1 MTDVDARIA
10 VVAVVGAIALSAG
23 VITVLPGTVSMGT
36 EGEANGPVGTATD
49 QTEGD
54 SGSLIDITD
63 RIADNPSQRRYG
75 IAAVQVDGETQLF
88 STGFGG
94 PNQLLRWRDG
104 NLVEDTPRELRD
116 PTTNAIGAA
125 GCDIDGDGQ
134 EEIYTLTTGGRYGGQ
149 KDTKDRLYD
158 LQDGEW
164 VDLLQES
171 EVTNQYT
178 GRSVA
183 CHHSPQGYG
192 FFVARYA
199 GPMQLITESNGSLID
214 LAPRYDM
221 DRVTGGRSIVNIPT
235 EDGVDLFVGNERY
248 SRAATGEN
256 FYYRQ
261 NRSSGTYEEVAAE
274 LGVADP
280 RQAARGAEV
289 FDKDKDG
296 DLDLGVVNWEGPH
309 RLYRSTD
316 RGFEGVAPPEFS
328 DPTASRNLV
337 SGDFDNDGGT
347 ELYIN
352 NIASQGE
359 QPNSYHN
366 ASGAEIPVGDAR
378 EPDGLGT
385 GAARVDIDG
394 DGNLELILAHGE
406 AGAQPLTMYRH
417 RNSGESVRI
426 QPMSESS
433 APARN
438 ALVEV
443 ESTGQVFVVDGGS
456 GYLNQMEPW
465 VHIGGAEPPINVT
478 VTFPDGTR
486 AQQTVRQTASKVAY
500 PQN

>member
-1 MTDVDARIA
+1 VAATV
-10 VVAVVGAIALSAG
+10 VGVAVLSAG
-23 VITVLPGTVSMGT
+23 VITVLPDVDSMEDEGPSDQVSS
-36 EGEANGPVGTATD
+36 VTD
-49 QTEGD
+49 QATRDGEG
-54 SGSLIDITD
+54 LIDITD

-75 IAAVQVDGETQLF
+75 IAAVQVDSETQLF

-94 PNQLLRWRDG
+94 PNQLLKWRDG
-104 NLVEDTPRELRD
+104 SLVEDTPQELRD
-116 PTTNAIGAA
+116 PETNAIGAA

-149 KDTKDRLYD
+149 KETKDRLYD

-164 VDLLQES
+164 VDLLQDS
-171 EVTNQYT
+171 DVTNQYT

-199 GPMQLITESNGSLID
+199 GPMQLITKLNGSLTD

-235 EDGVDLFVGNERY
+235 RNGVDLFVGNERY
-248 SRAATGEN
+248 NRGSTGEN

-261 NRSSGTYEEVAAE
+261 NRSSGTYKELAAE
-274 LGVADP
+274 LGVSDP
-280 RQAARGAEV
+280 NEAARGAEV
-289 FDKDKDG
+289 FDRGKDG

-309 RLYRSTD
+309 RLFQNTD
-316 RGFEGVAPPEFS
+316 QGFEDVAPQEFS
-328 DPTASRNLV
+328 EATASRNIV
-337 SGDFDNDGGT
+337 ASDFNNNGDT

-352 NIASQGE
+352 NIASRGE

-366 ASGAEIPVGDAR
+366 SSGARIPIGDAE
-378 EPDGLGT
+378 EPTGLGT
-385 GAARVDIDG
+385 GATRSDIDG
-394 DGNLELILAHGE
+394 DGSLELVLAHGE

-417 RNSGESVRI
+417 PNSRDSVRI
-426 QPMSESS
+426 QPVSENG

-438 ALVEV
+438 ALVEL
-443 ESTGQVFVVDGGS
+443 ESTSQVFAVDGGS

-465 VHIGGAEPPINVT
+465 AHIGGTEPPVNIT
-478 VTFPDGTR
+478 VTFPDGAT
-486 AQQTVRQTASKVAY
+486 AQQTIRQTASTVAH
-500 PQN
+500 PES